1 MAMNEENEREKG
13 PGHDQAHKAHEHP
26 EHPEHR
32 EHDEH
37 HRSEH
42 HGHHEASEH
51 GEHHNDHKHYRDHE
65 HHEHR
70 PVRVIVNTK
79 EVTLDHHEQTGL
91 QIKEAAIKAGVKITV
106 EFVLF
111 HELMNGQQRDIQDD
125 QRIHVHEGEV
135 FEAIRNDD
143 NS

>member
-1 MAMNEENEREKG
+1 MAMNEENEHEKR
-13 PGHDQAHKAHEHP
+13 P
-26 EHPEHR
+26 EH
-32 EHDEH
+32 
-37 HRSEH
+37 
-42 HGHHEASEH
+42 G
-51 GEHHNDHKHYRDHE
+51 GHHNDHEHHHGHE

-70 PVRVIVNTK
+70 PVRVIVNKTD
-79 EVTLDHHEQTGL
+79 VTLEHHEQTGL
-91 QIKEAAIKAGVKITV
+91 QIKQAAIDAGVKITL

-111 HELMNGQQRDIQDD
+111 HELMNGQQRDIQDN